1 MHSFADCYDLY
12 ILLLDFANALT
23 TYADEQL
30 QERIARSQA
39 THTSFSPNR
48 RFIRNRFAEQL
59 FNNQRLR
66 HELEE
71 RHLSWEAGM
80 SAVKAVYLNLVATP
94 WYKEY
99 MEQADC
105 TYEDDKRIWR
115 KIYTE
120 LLPSN
125 EAVLSAIDDALEGWK
140 VPREVLSREQEAWL
154 AAYVRRLV
162 KRRDKVAAKLI
173 QISAEEDNFD
183 AIISSF
189 HALPEDDRTILQEMI
204 FLGVKGANVCI
215 SRDGRT
221 DRTVWRHRKA
231 ALERIAL
238 DCSRKRGAL
247 P

>member
-1 MHSFADCYDLY
+1 MTNAPRRCAMKKKKHISAGRVTVDDVVSAIRFQDIYPE
-12 ILLLDFANALT
+12 DFNT
-23 TYADEQL
+23 
-30 QERIARSQA
+30 
-39 THTSFSPNR
+39 R
-48 RFIRNRFAEQL
+48 R
-59 FNNQRLR
+59 
-66 HELEE
+66 
-71 RHLSWEAGM
+71 
-80 SAVKAVYLNLVATP
+80 
-94 WYKEY
+94 
-99 MEQADC
+99 
-105 TYEDDKRIWR
+105 R
-115 KIYTE
+115 KY
-120 LLPSN
+120 

-173 QISAEEDNFD
+173 QIRAEEDNFD

>member
-1 MHSFADCYDLY
+1 MKKKKHISAGRVTVDDVVSAIRFQDIYPE
-12 ILLLDFANALT
+12 DFNT
-23 TYADEQL
+23 
-30 QERIARSQA
+30 
-39 THTSFSPNR
+39 R
-48 RFIRNRFAEQL
+48 R
-59 FNNQRLR
+59 
-66 HELEE
+66 
-71 RHLSWEAGM
+71 
-80 SAVKAVYLNLVATP
+80 
-94 WYKEY
+94 
-99 MEQADC
+99 
-105 TYEDDKRIWR
+105 R
-115 KIYTE
+115 KY
-120 LLPSN
+120 

-183 AIISSF
+183 AIISSL